1 MLLLSPRKVAAVAA
15 AAAGKQNCCEPHSN
29 LKSKSRE
36 KKCNGKQKF
45 RSRNEAG
52 SRSQS
57 CALMNCCKK
66 GKEGGSHVAAR
77 LETSQFKRLR
87 SRPLAVTERDCKT
100 LRMRNIYAF
109 IFVSAR
115 NQIYIFG
122 PLKLIIIL
130 PHTKTAFTDKGG
142 QQVGVR
148 KRERERYE
156 YEMRCS
162 FWLWLWLCGSAAAL
176 SPLNVLVISF
186 GQHPS
191 AHTHTHTHCKTHFMG
206 HRVQSSEREGQASR
220 QTESR
225 EQKKPGQKLIMAT
238 AEAPEGQS
246 GRGPARGSECGRQTK
261 QLSSKSY

>member
-1 MLLLSPRKVAAVAA
+1 M
-15 AAAGKQNCCEPHSN
+15 
-29 LKSKSRE
+29 
-36 KKCNGKQKF
+36 
-45 RSRNEAG
+45 
-52 SRSQS
+52 
-57 CALMNCCKK
+57 
-66 GKEGGSHVAAR
+66 AAR

-87 SRPLAVTERDCKT
+87 SRPLAATERDCKT

-142 QQVGVR
+142 QQVGLR
-148 KRERERYE
+148 AGERGHYE

-191 AHTHTHTHCKTHFMG
+191 AHTHTQTHCKTHFMG
-206 HRVQSSEREGQASR
+206 HRVQSSERE
-220 QTESR
+220 
-225 EQKKPGQKLIMAT
+225 
-238 AEAPEGQS
+238 
-246 GRGPARGSECGRQTK
+246 RGPSKPANRK
-261 QLSSKSY
+261 QRTEKTWPKIDYGNG

>member
-1 MLLLSPRKVAAVAA
+1 MRVDELQQEGGG
-15 AAAGKQNCCEPHSN
+15 AG
-29 LKSKSRE
+29 RE
-36 KKCNGKQKF
+36 RG
-45 RSRNEAG
+45 G
-52 SRSQS
+52 
-57 CALMNCCKK
+57 
-66 GKEGGSHVAAR
+66 GGSHVAAR

-87 SRPLAVTERDCKT
+87 SRPLAATERDCKT

-148 KRERERYE
+148 ERERERYE

-191 AHTHTHTHCKTHFMG
+191 AHTHTHTHI
-206 HRVQSSEREGQASR
+206 A
-220 QTESR
+220 
-225 EQKKPGQKLIMAT
+225 KLISWVT
-238 AEAPEGQS
+238 GYNHPRE
-246 GRGPARGSECGRQTK
+246 RGPSKPANRK
-261 QLSSKSY
+261 QRTEKTWPKIDYGNG